1 MAPFDGNDHSYWPLK
16 WHAEVGLIAHF
27 LFEGQM
33 SVEQRRLYELLAP
46 SIESVG
52 CELLGVQISRG
63 RQHTVLR
70 LYIDRLQDEGD
81 SDVVGSDFEDLGSL
95 GSDAE
100 SAQGVTL
107 DDCTRV
113 SRQVS
118 GVLDVEDPIEGEYS
132 LEVSSPGDDRPLFRL
147 EHYERF
153 IGHLIRVRLVVPID
167 GRRSVTGHIVAIE
180 DGKVIVEEGEVQ
192 WELSMEQISLARLV
206 PPT

>member
-1 MAPFDGNDHSYWPLK
+1 
-16 WHAEVGLIAHF
+16 
-27 LFEGQM
+27 M
-33 SVEQRRLYELLAP
+33 SVEQRRFYDLLAP

-70 LYIDRLQDEGD
+70 LYIDRLPRNAALDTTPD
-81 SDVVGSDFEDLGSL
+81 DGSGEHHSADNTQ
-95 GSDAE
+95 
-100 SAQGVTL
+100 AQGITIE
-107 DDCTRV
+107 DCTRV

-153 IGHLIRVRLVVPID
+153 VGYKIRARFTVPLE
-167 GRRSVTGHIVAIE
+167 GRRSVTGHIVGIE
-180 DGKVIVEEGEVQ
+180 DEQVVVEEDGEQ
-192 WELSMEQISLARLV
+192 WRLTMDQVAISRLV
-206 PPT
+206 PDT

>member
-1 MAPFDGNDHSYWPLK
+1 
-16 WHAEVGLIAHF
+16 
-27 LFEGQM
+27 M

-70 LYIDRLQDEGD
+70 LYIDRLQDDESD
-81 SDVVGSDFEDLGSL
+81 SNAGTSDSIGADSIGADSGGAGAGASDLG
-95 GSDAE
+95 DVE

-147 EHYERF
+147 EHYQRF

-180 DGKVIVEEGEVQ
+180 DGKVVVEEDEVQ
-192 WELSMEQISLARLV
+192 WELSMEQISLGRLV
-206 PPT
+206 PPA